1 MVVAVVT
8 GEDTV
13 QMCQGVPAVVG
24 EAGRV
29 GPWETGNQ
37 ANWNLRDASIHLLLY
52 RNIAVSRMT

>member
-29 GPWETGNQ
+29 GPWETDWEPGQ
-37 ANWNLRDASIHLLLY
+37 LELERCTT
-52 RNIAVSRMT
+52 V